1 MTVHEPEIQ
10 QLAKSS
16 IGGQRFELFI
26 RRWEMNNE
34 PLPPESK
41 PEVPN
46 GRGWSSHGRAL
57 DLEAV
62 NNGSEGQARRLLCR
76 PTTPG

>member
-16 IGGQRFELFI
+16 FGGQRFELFI

-41 PEVPN
+41 PETYVIIY
-46 GRGWSSHGRAL
+46 
-57 DLEAV
+57 
-62 NNGSEGQARRLLCR
+62 GSDYYSDSLFQ
-76 PTTPG
+76 

>member
-16 IGGQRFELFI
+16 LGGQRFELFI

-41 PEVPN
+41 PEVYVIIYAF
-46 GRGWSSHGRAL
+46 RSRHLSDSL
-57 DLEAV
+57 F
-62 NNGSEGQARRLLCR
+62 Q
-76 PTTPG
+76 